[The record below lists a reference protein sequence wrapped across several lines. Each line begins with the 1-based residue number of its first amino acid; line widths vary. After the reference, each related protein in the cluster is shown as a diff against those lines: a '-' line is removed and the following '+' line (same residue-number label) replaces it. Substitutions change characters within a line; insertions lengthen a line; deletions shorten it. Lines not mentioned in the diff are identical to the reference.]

1 MGVYAL
7 EGLYVKQREI
17 LQQIAAYVQG
27 EALGQDLYSVE
38 KELFKRLLGLGHAF
52 LSEVI
57 ARRGTGKADGP
68 VEVGDEVLPYH
79 LDKERTY
86 LSIFGELQIN
96 RAYYWHQG
104 KSGYYPLDAELN
116 LPSRRYSY
124 LLSEWA
130 QSLVVEEPYEK
141 AVHRVAELLGIQIGR
156 AHV

>member
-96 RAYYWHQG
+96 RAYYWYQG
-104 KSGYYPLDAELN
+104 KSE
-116 LPSRRYSY
+116 
-124 LLSEWA
+124 
-130 QSLVVEEPYEK
+130 
-141 AVHRVAELLGIQIGR
+141 IGR